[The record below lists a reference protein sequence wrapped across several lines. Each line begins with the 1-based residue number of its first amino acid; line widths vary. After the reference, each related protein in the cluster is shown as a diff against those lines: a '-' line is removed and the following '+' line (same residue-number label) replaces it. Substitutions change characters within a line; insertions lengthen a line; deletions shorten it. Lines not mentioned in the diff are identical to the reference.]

1 MSTKSQIALLYE
13 IELKIIVESATL
25 SNSEKVKQLVNF
37 KPNPVWNQEN
47 KKYEYVREC
56 GPIREKVKM
65 YKPKYL
71 EKLRDNDSR
80 KTSLTEDEKSMNEHK
95 IEVEKMMKLD
105 CPNSKNGF
113 IILGHDGYD
122 SEEQVCGYTKNFA
135 EAHTIALEAVTT
147 GQKRIKS
154 YESDERGAFSSSR
167 IVDLDTRLQIG
178 TKMIG
183 YFFGQ
188 NIVLNLNWVIEEIK
202 KMEEEMLILEEEFLK
217 LVFVEFAKKEYSVQD
232 NENQNIND
240 SW

>member
-1 MSTKSQIALLYE
+1 MSTKVQIALLYE
-13 IELKIIVESATL
+13 IELKRIVESATL

-37 KPNPVWNQEN
+37 KPEPVWNQEN

-80 KTSLTEDEKSMNEHK
+80 KTGLTKDEISMIEHK
-95 IEVEKMMKLD
+95 IEVEKMLKLD

-147 GQKRIKS
+147 GQHRIKE
-154 YESDERGAFSSSR
+154 ESCGEQGAFYSSR
-167 IVDLDTRLQIG
+167 IVDLDTRLPIG

-183 YFFGQ
+183 YYLGED
-188 NIVLNLNWVIEEIK
+188 IVKNLNWVIEEIK
-202 KMEEEMLILEEEFLK
+202 KMEEELAILEEEFLK
-217 LVFVEFAKKEYSVQD
+217 AVFDELAK
-232 NENQNIND
+232 I
-240 SW
+240 

>member
-1 MSTKSQIALLYE
+1 MSTKVQIALLYE
-13 IELKIIVESATL
+13 IELKRIVESATL

-37 KPNPVWNQEN
+37 KPEPVWNQEN

-80 KTSLTEDEKSMNEHK
+80 KTGLTKDEISMIEHK

-113 IILGHDGYD
+113 IILGHDHYD
-122 SEEQVCGYTKNFA
+122 SEEQVCGYTKNFS

-147 GQKRIKS
+147 GQHRIKE
-154 YESDERGAFSSSR
+154 ESCGERNAFDSSR

-178 TKMIG
+178 TEIIG
-183 YFFGQ
+183 YYFGED
-188 NIVLNLNWVIEEIK
+188 IVKNLNWVIEEIK
-202 KMEEEMLILEEEFLK
+202 KMGEELAILEEEILK
-217 LVFVEFAKKEYSVQD
+217 AVFDELAK
-232 NENQNIND
+232 I
-240 SW
+240 

>member
-13 IELKIIVESATL
+13 IELKRIVESETL

-37 KPNPVWNQEN
+37 KPEPVWNQEN

-80 KTSLTEDEKSMNEHK
+80 KTSLTQDEKAMIEHK
-95 IEVEKMMKLD
+95 IEVEKMLKLD

-113 IILGHDGYD
+113 IILGHDHYD
-122 SEEQVCGYTKNFA
+122 SEEQVCGYTKNFS

-147 GQKRIKS
+147 GQHRIKEHD
-154 YESDERGAFSSSR
+154 YDNEQCAFDYSR
-167 IVDLDTRLQIG
+167 IVDLDTRLPIG
-178 TKMIG
+178 TKIIG
-183 YFFGQ
+183 YYLGED
-188 NIVLNLNWVIEEIK
+188 IVKHLNWVIEEIK
-202 KMEEEMLILEEEFLK
+202 KLEEELAILEEEILK
-217 LVFVEFAKKEYSVQD
+217 AVFDELAK
-232 NENQNIND
+232 I
-240 SW
+240 

>member
-13 IELKIIVESATL
+13 IELKRIVESATL

-37 KPNPVWNQEN
+37 KPEPVWNQEN

-80 KTSLTEDEKSMNEHK
+80 KTGLTKDEISMIEHK
-95 IEVEKMMKLD
+95 IEVEKMLKLD

-147 GQKRIKS
+147 GQHRIKE
-154 YESDERGAFSSSR
+154 ESCGEQGAFYSSR
-167 IVDLDTRLQIG
+167 IVDLDTRLPIG
-178 TKMIG
+178 TKIIG
-183 YFFGQ
+183 YYLGEDIVK
-188 NIVLNLNWVIEEIK
+188 NINWNNEQIK
-202 KMEEEMLILEEEFLK
+202 KMEEELAILEEEILK
-217 LVFVEFAKKEYSVQD
+217 AVFDELAK
-232 NENQNIND
+232 I
-240 SW
+240 

>member
-13 IELKIIVESATL
+13 IELKRIVESETL

-37 KPNPVWNQEN
+37 KPEPVWNQEN

-56 GPIREKVKM
+56 GPIREKVKI

-80 KTSLTEDEKSMNEHK
+80 KTSITQDEKSMIEHK

-147 GQKRIKS
+147 GQHRIKE
-154 YESDERGAFSSSR
+154 ESCVEQGAFDYSR
-167 IVDLDTRLQIG
+167 IVDLDTRLPIG
-178 TKMIG
+178 TKIIG
-183 YFFGQ
+183 YYLGEY
-188 NIVLNLNWVIEEIK
+188 IVEHLNWVIEEIK
-202 KMEEEMLILEEEFLK
+202 KLEEELAILEEEILK
-217 LVFVEFAKKEYSVQD
+217 AVFDELAK
-232 NENQNIND
+232 I
-240 SW
+240 

>member
-1 MSTKSQIALLYE
+1 MSKIAVVYETKFKEVLAS
-13 IELKIIVESATL
+13 SSL
-25 SNSEKVKQLVNF
+25 SNSEKVEQLINF
-37 KPNPVWNQEN
+37 KPAPVWNSEK
-47 KKYEYVREC
+47 KKYEYAGDC
-56 GPIREKVKM
+56 GPLREIVKI

-71 EKLRDNDSR
+71 EKVRDIADR
-80 KTSLTEDEKSMNEHK
+80 KKGIIENEKDKMKAKIEFEKMTSL
-95 IEVEKMMKLD
+95 V
-105 CPNSKNGF
+105 CPDSKNGF
-113 IILGHDGYD
+113 IILGNDDYEY
-122 SEEQVCGYTKNFA
+122 EEQVCGYTKNFA

-188 NIVLNLNWVIEEIK
+188 DIVLNLNWVIEEIK

>member
-37 KPNPVWNQEN
+37 KPEPVWNKEN

-80 KTSLTEDEKSMNEHK
+80 KTSLTQDEKAIIEHK
-95 IEVEKMMKLD
+95 IEVEKMLKLD

-147 GQKRIKS
+147 GQHRIKEHD
-154 YESDERGAFSSSR
+154 YDNEQCAFYSSR
-167 IVDLDTRLQIG
+167 IVDLDTRLPIG
-178 TKMIG
+178 TKIIG
-183 YFFGQ
+183 YYLGEDIVK
-188 NIVLNLNWVIEEIK
+188 NINWNNEQIK
-202 KMEEEMLILEEEFLK
+202 KNGRRISNFRRRNTK
-217 LVFVEFAKKEYSVQD
+217 SSF
-232 NENQNIND
+232 
-240 SW
+240 

>member
-13 IELKIIVESATL
+13 IELKTIVESATL

-37 KPNPVWNQEN
+37 KPEPVWNKEN

-71 EKLRDNDSR
+71 EKLRDIDSR
-80 KTSLTEDEKSMNEHK
+80 KSSLTEDEKSMIEHK
-95 IEVEKMMKLD
+95 IKVEKMMKLD

-113 IILGHDGYD
+113 IILGHDGYE

-147 GQKRIKS
+147 GQHRIKEHD
-154 YESDERGAFSSSR
+154 YDNEQGAFDYSR
-167 IVDLDTRLQIG
+167 IVDLDTRLPIG

-183 YFFGQ
+183 YYLGED
-188 NIVLNLNWVIEEIK
+188 ITKHLNWVIEEIK
-202 KMEEEMLILEEEFLK
+202 KLEEELAILEEEILK
-217 LVFVEFAKKEYSVQD
+217 AVFDELAK
-232 NENQNIND
+232 I
-240 SW
+240 

>member
-13 IELKIIVESATL
+13 IELKIIVESVTI

-37 KPNPVWNQEN
+37 KPAPVWNQEN

-147 GQKRIKS
+147 GQHRIKKND
-154 YESDERGAFSSSR
+154 YDNEQGAFYSSR

-178 TKMIG
+178 TKMNG
-183 YFFGQ
+183 YYFGQ
-188 NIVLNLNWVIEEIK
+188 DIVLNLNWVIEEIK
-202 KMEEEMLILEEEFLK
+202 KMEEELAILEEEILQA
-217 LVFVEFAKKEYSVQD
+217 VFDELAK
-232 NENQNIND
+232 I
-240 SW
+240 

>member
-37 KPNPVWNQEN
+37 KPAPVWNQEN

-80 KTSLTEDEKSMNEHK
+80 KTSLTEDEKSMIEHK

-113 IILGHDGYD
+113 IILGHDGYE

-147 GQKRIKS
+147 GQHRIKE
-154 YESDERGAFSSSR
+154 ESCDERGAFYSSR
-167 IVDLDTRLQIG
+167 IVDLDTRLPIG

-183 YFFGQ
+183 YYLGED
-188 NIVLNLNWVIEEIK
+188 IVLNLNWVIEEIK
-202 KMEEEMLILEEEFLK
+202 KMEEELEILEEEILK
-217 LVFVEFAKKEYSVQD
+217 AVFDELAK
-232 NENQNIND
+232 I
-240 SW
+240 

>member
-13 IELKIIVESATL
+13 IELKTIVESATL
-25 SNSEKVKQLVNF
+25 SNSEKVKQLINF
-37 KPNPVWNQEN
+37 KPEPVWNKEN

-56 GPIREKVKM
+56 GPIREKVNM

-80 KTSLTEDEKSMNEHK
+80 KSSLTEDEKSMIEHK
-95 IEVEKMMKLD
+95 IKVEKMMKLD

-147 GQKRIKS
+147 GQHRIKEHD
-154 YESDERGAFSSSR
+154 YDNEQCAFYSSR
-167 IVDLDTRLQIG
+167 IVDLDTRLPIG

-183 YFFGQ
+183 YYLGED
-188 NIVLNLNWVIEEIK
+188 ITKHLNWVIEEIK
-202 KMEEEMLILEEEFLK
+202 KLEEELAILEEEILK
-217 LVFVEFAKKEYSVQD
+217 AVFDELAK
-232 NENQNIND
+232 I
-240 SW
+240 

>member
-13 IELKIIVESATL
+13 IELKIIVESVTL

-37 KPNPVWNQEN
+37 KPEPVWNQEN

-80 KTSLTEDEKSMNEHK
+80 KTSITQYEKYMIEHK
-95 IEVEKMMKLD
+95 IKVEKMMKLD

-113 IILGHDGYD
+113 IILGHDGYEY
-122 SEEQVCGYTKNFA
+122 EEQVCGYTKNFV

-147 GQKRIKS
+147 GQHRIKE
-154 YESDERGAFSSSR
+154 ESCGERNAFDSSR

-178 TKMIG
+178 TEIIG
-183 YFFGQ
+183 YYFGED
-188 NIVLNLNWVIEEIK
+188 IVKNLNWVIEEIK
-202 KMEEEMLILEEEFLK
+202 KMGEELAILEEEILK
-217 LVFVEFAKKEYSVQD
+217 AVFDELAK
-232 NENQNIND
+232 I
-240 SW
+240 